1 MTRRRKRKQDNA
13 QKPYNAN
20 LQASVETFRGPIAW
34 MIGEERAT
42 ETEIV
47 GRKTVLVFFQTAQGV
62 HLRRSRA
69 TPMAPSDIPTHI
81 QPNHGVRMSVFAAAI
96 LPVSAFESVH
106 RLILKSSVQG
116 QEWELHALTIA
127 RRRCDEECSRSPEQF
142 ADQSERGL
150 P

>member
-1 MTRRRKRKQDNA
+1 MTRRRKRTKQDNA

-47 GRKTVLVFFQTAQGV
+47 GRKTVPVYLQTAHGV

-69 TPMAPSDIPTHI
+69 TPIPPSDIPMHI
-81 QPNHGVRMSVFAAAI
+81 QPNHGLRMSVFADAF
-96 LPVSAFESVH
+96 LPVSAFESWH
-106 RLILKSSVQG
+106 RLILISSVQG
-116 QEWELHALTIA
+116 QEWELHALAIA
-127 RRRCDEECSRSPEQF
+127 RRRCDEECS
-142 ADQSERGL
+142 
-150 P
+150 